1 MILDISGLDSQVF
14 LAITDTSDRNYVYM
28 CNMQT
33 NVSRWSKNA
42 VDYFGLP
49 GEYMYDA
56 GSIWEQHVHP
66 DDVEV

>member
-14 LAITDTSDRNYVYM
+14 SAITDTSDRNYVYM

-49 GEYMYDA
+49 GE
-56 GSIWEQHVHP
+56 
-66 DDVEV
+66 

>member
-56 GSIWEQHVHP
+56 GSI
-66 DDVEV
+66 

>member
-33 NVSRWSKNA
+33 NVSEMVKKCCRLLWT
-42 VDYFGLP
+42 
-49 GEYMYDA
+49 A
-56 GSIWEQHVHP
+56 GRIYV
-66 DDVEV
+66 